1 MTSSAGPATAGRVTQ
16 TTLHFERT
24 GIGAGGAH
32 AGFPEPGP
40 KGGMLGRRAGD
51 AALEEPPNEKLT
63 LGYDD
68 VAALAVDHGRG
79 GDPHIRQELAR
90 LYTYSEVGR
99 WNALR
104 GRAEAQRGGGQSVA
118 SIGKLQQTRIV
129 KLAARLGT
137 EIVGTHGLLAG
148 ADGARGRCR
157 GGGDGVLAGVVDLR
171 RHRRD
176 PAQHR
181 RRARPRT
188 PAATCARRSL
198 PSRME
203 FNLFLPQMRL
213 SFDDLV
219 TRARTAEAAGFV
231 GITGMDHLVPP
242 LAEDQPMFEAMVTST
257 WLAAHT
263 ERLRIGSLV
272 LCDAFR
278 HPAVLARE
286 AVSIDHAS
294 GGRYELGLG
303 WGSVVEEFV
312 TFGLGSTEPAARV
325 ARLRETLE
333 VIRALWNGEVVDYDG
348 EYHHLRAARQVPL
361 PTSIPI
367 VIGGVGRK
375 TLALVRE
382 FADWWNVHTGHLD
395 RIEEL
400 RAHAGDA
407 RVSVQQVVA
416 VVHDERDRDEV
427 TALGPTAVRVRQP
440 GDRHGAGARRSL
452 RPACPSAASSGPT
465 PGSPTSPGPRPSTR
479 SAGR

>member
-1 MTSSAGPATAGRVTQ
+1 
-16 TTLHFERT
+16 
-24 GIGAGGAH
+24 
-32 AGFPEPGP
+32 
-40 KGGMLGRRAGD
+40 
-51 AALEEPPNEKLT
+51 
-63 LGYDD
+63 
-68 VAALAVDHGRG
+68 
-79 GDPHIRQELAR
+79 
-90 LYTYSEVGR
+90 
-99 WNALR
+99 
-104 GRAEAQRGGGQSVA
+104 
-118 SIGKLQQTRIV
+118 
-129 KLAARLGT
+129 
-137 EIVGTHGLLAG
+137 
-148 ADGARGRCR
+148 
-157 GGGDGVLAGVVDLR
+157 
-171 RHRRD
+171 
-176 PAQHR
+176 
-181 RRARPRT
+181 
-188 PAATCARRSL
+188 
-198 PSRME
+198 ME

-278 HPAVLARE
+278 HPAMVARE

-303 WGSVVEEFV
+303 WGSVVDEFV

-348 EYHHLRAARQVPL
+348 EYHHLRAARQLPL

-382 FADWWNVHTGHLD
+382 FADWWNMHTGHLD

-400 RAHAGDA
+400 RADAGDA

-427 TALGPTAVRVRQP
+427 TSLAQRRFGYANPAIGTSEELVDHFGRMSERGVERTYTWFADFARPETIEAFGESVIPALRQV
-440 GDRHGAGARRSL
+440 
-452 RPACPSAASSGPT
+452 
-465 PGSPTSPGPRPSTR
+465 
-479 SAGR
+479 